1 MDFMFEGICPSN
13 KNVIDVDKNKIETTS
28 NFVHEMLKSLC
39 CVVETKRHL
48 AKLEQTKWGGD
59 GSFTNIFLG
68 HGYLVV
74 CSHKINFGKYSF
86 AM

>member
-1 MDFMFEGICPSN
+1 MDFVFEGICTSDE
-13 KNVIDVDKNKIETTS
+13 NVIDVDKNETETTS
-28 NFVHEMLKSLC
+28 NFIHETLKSLC
-39 CVVETKRHL
+39 CVAETKRHL
-48 AKLEQTKWGGD
+48 GKLEQTKWGGD

-74 CSHKINFGKYSF
+74 CVNKVDFGKYGF